1 MSSAH
6 LAWLSTG
13 STLSTTVVIFP
24 AYGHLRHHDS
34 EIMDGGGIGRG
45 DAGAVGVVVAQRQG
59 ADQALV
65 PAGPHGRLGRAVPR
79 RPARAGAAQD
89 RMDASGSRR
98 GSGALAPAGAP
109 RSEPVGC
116 RCVARSRAR
125 L

>member
-1 MSSAH
+1 MGTVLDVLPEPYQALRSPEGSG
-6 LAWLSTG
+6 TG
-13 STLSTTVVIFP
+13 ISNRIHRLQPSTTVVIFP
-24 AYGHLRHHDS
+24 AYGHLRHHGS
-34 EIMDGGGIGRG
+34 EIMDDGRFGRG

-98 GSGALAPAGAP
+98 
-109 RSEPVGC
+109 
-116 RCVARSRAR
+116 
-125 L
+125 

>member
-65 PAGPHGRLGRAVPR
+65 PAGPHGHRGRAV
-79 RPARAGAAQD
+79 
-89 RMDASGSRR
+89 SRR
-98 GSGALAPAGAP
+98 ALLQICAAGP
-109 RSEPVGC
+109 DWVDGPVPPSISETPDCMLRGQY
-116 RCVARSRAR
+116 RG
-125 L
+125 